1 VIPLRDTIPSRRVP
15 FVTWLMIAGS
25 AVGFWLELAAGPDVD
40 RILHEFGLIPARYFA
55 LRQRLGAGDPE
66 LYLPFLTSAFLHGG
80 WMHFLGNMLY
90 LWIFGDNVEDRM
102 GHAAYAGFYLAG
114 AVFAGFAQALT
125 NPGSTVPMVGASGAI
140 AAVMGAYFVLFPRA
154 RVLSLVV
161 WGFWVDVIAIPAVSY
176 LAIWFLMQLVS
187 GTFALAAAAS
197 GGVAWWAHAG
207 GFAFGALVALGV
219 RSTAP
224 RATY

>member
-1 VIPLRDTIPSRRVP
+1 MIPLRDTIPSQRVP
-15 FVTWLMIAGS
+15 LVTWLMMAGC
-25 AVGFWLELAAGPDVD
+25 AFGFWLELGAGDEVD
-40 RILHEFGLIPARYFA
+40 AMIHEFGLIPARYFA
-55 LRQRLGAGDPE
+55 LRERLGAADPA

-102 GHAAYAGFYLAG
+102 GHSAYAGFYLAG
-114 AVFAGFAQALT
+114 AGFAGFAQALA

-154 RVLSLVV
+154 RIVSLVIF
-161 WGFWVDVIAIPAVSY
+161 GFWVDVIAIPAVTY
-176 LAIWFLMQLVS
+176 LAIWFGMQLLS
-187 GTFALAAAAS
+187 GAFALAAAAS

-207 GFAFGALVALGV
+207 GFAFGAVVALGV
-219 RSTAP
+219 RAGK
-224 RATY
+224 RA